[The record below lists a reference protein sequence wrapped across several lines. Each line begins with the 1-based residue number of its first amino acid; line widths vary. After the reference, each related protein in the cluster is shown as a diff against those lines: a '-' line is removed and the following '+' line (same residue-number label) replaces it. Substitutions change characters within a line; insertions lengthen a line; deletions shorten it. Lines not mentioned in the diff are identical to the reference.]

1 MKQYQ
6 STKFETFNDKVVY
19 CYLTTE
25 VYIMDNDLIPVVF
38 VTKGKAKVHKDDQFD
53 ELIGKRIAESRA
65 VSKMYHKLQV
75 FLRKS
80 VKELENAQTELCL
93 LHKKLDKLML
103 KESDHLTKLKSE

>member
-6 STKFETFNDKVVY
+6 STKFETFNNKVVY

-25 VYIMDNDLIPVVF
+25 VYLTDNDILPVVF
-38 VTKGKAKVHKDDQFD
+38 ITKGKAKVHSDDKFD
-53 ELIGKRIAESRA
+53 ELIGQRIAESRA

-80 VKELENAQTELCL
+80 VKELESVQTELCL
-93 LHKKLDKLML
+93 LHKKLDKLIL
-103 KESDHLTKLKSE
+103 KESDHLTKLKS